1 MDNKQGSLSINHDN
15 KEKPGN
21 KPAPEVRKAENA
33 VRSTE
38 AQYNQ
43 AKKES
48 AAKKKKAAKVAVV
61 AVATVATGGAAGAA
75 AGGAAAGGAAAGG
88 AAAGG
93 AAAGSAAAGG
103 AAAGGAA
110 AGSTAAGGAAAGGAA
125 AGSSAGGAA
134 AGSSA
139 AGSATETAKA
149 AEQATK
155 TKDSYQKAQDAM
167 KRLREAEEKT
177 KKTRDTIDRLSPDED
192 EDEDEQEENE
202 DENETEETPTP
213 PPKKSLL
220 RRSLSPLIVGTLL
233 LAITLLALPSVAI
246 LYPFHMASNAVDK
259 IVSFVST
266 LADKIKHVFVG
277 DYLEEGE
284 VPKELADNLSSCGIE
299 VGVTDETGNFIKT
312 NKIIASGSEY
322 LIAATDGSFVP
333 VQTSGGKLGIKFE
346 GEFIPAD
353 KVMERFEKD
362 NNFYVAF
369 ENAVGSDSTFFYDRS
384 AEETFSDLG
393 VNRDPYANFEPSGDE
408 KKDQESFKKMFADA
422 IDYDPSNSNTNV
434 DTTGDEGD
442 ETEGGD
448 AADAGSSVASN
459 TSSSPSEEAIKEAKE
474 KAKEYIKEIAEKTE
488 EKGEDAKNKATRKA
502 AALINAAI
510 SANEPFQAARAST
523 AVLVG
528 VEQAKAGEGGPIHE
542 LATFLTTAG
551 ESESSG
557 ETEGGDVILDSNSPA
572 SAPNLSA
579 VTQLKSEFNED
590 AAAKYSRDY
599 VIETT
604 EKKKEEEVEDGAI
617 NGTVVTIISGFKS
630 FLSWIISLFSR
641 GEHADVEFLQ
651 KNFTTQVAN
660 ALFLKT
666 SETMVGETLGE
677 KIVEGTSFM
686 NTSLAK
692 NTGASNVSGREA
704 VAAYN
709 DYTKKLYD
717 RAVIADRAT
726 RSPFDISSPNTFL
739 GSIVNN
745 VFAISTNNKNIVGRL
760 AGLSNLATRSFGNL
774 IVGAYADDDSD
785 TFLGASLNVDS
796 CSTVQS
802 IGGRGDLYCNQIAT
816 YDTSEFSGSSKNSLS
831 ATLKDYLSGD
841 LSSELGDYLE
851 GDGSIKDGTD
861 FTDYIILG
869 AGRESSPGVQ
879 DANVCQTKK
888 QGVKIGG
895 LFSFLFS
902 SADDVKKSCEGEDLD
917 IATGKKY
924 GNVEGNAEWDSKYK
938 YFQGYYLETY
948 ALEVTGYYKA
958 KGKDNPIVAYKEAYY
973 EAHPKDNSFEGV
985 IARRTGWLKEDV
997 IAGLKAVYFLAYLE
1011 NYDPTERL
1019 AFVKPSE
1026 EKDIYFE
1033 EVELKTDERIAEKKE
1048 IIFDKKRNYVVLI

>member
-1 MDNKQGSLSINHDN
+1 M
-15 KEKPGN
+15 
-21 KPAPEVRKAENA
+21 
-33 VRSTE
+33 
-38 AQYNQ
+38 
-43 AKKES
+43 
-48 AAKKKKAAKVAVV
+48 
-61 AVATVATGGAAGAA
+61 ATN
-75 AGGAAAGGAAAGG
+75 
-88 AAAGG
+88 
-93 AAAGSAAAGG
+93 
-103 AAAGGAA
+103 
-110 AGSTAAGGAAAGGAA
+110 
-125 AGSSAGGAA
+125 
-134 AGSSA
+134 
-139 AGSATETAKA
+139 
-149 AEQATK
+149 
-155 TKDSYQKAQDAM
+155 
-167 KRLREAEEKT
+167 
-177 KKTRDTIDRLSPDED
+177 I
-192 EDEDEQEENE
+192 
-202 DENETEETPTP
+202 
-213 PPKKSLL
+213 
-220 RRSLSPLIVGTLL
+220 
-233 LAITLLALPSVAI
+233 
-246 LYPFHMASNAVDK
+246 VDK

-266 LADKIKHVFVG
+266 LADKIKYVFVG
-277 DYLEEGE
+277 DYLEGGE
-284 VPKELADNLSSCGIE
+284 VPKEFADNLSSCGIE
-299 VGVTDETGNFIKT
+299 VGVTDEIGNFIKT

-362 NNFYVAF
+362 SNFYVAF

-393 VNRDPYANFEPSGDE
+393 VNRDPYANFKPSDDE
-408 KKDQESFKKMFADA
+408 EKDRESFKKMFADA

-434 DTTGDEGD
+434 DTTEDDSDGA
-442 ETEGGD
+442 T
-448 AADAGSSVASN
+448 N
-459 TSSSPSEEAIKEAKE
+459 TSSSPSEEGDEAIN
-474 KAKEYIKEIAEKTE
+474 KAKEYIKEIAEKTKVAGVGKNAQE
-488 EKGEDAKNKATRKA
+488 EATRKA
-502 AALINAAI
+502 AALINAAT
-510 SANEPFQAARAST
+510 SANEPFQAARAAA

-528 VEQAKAGEGGPIHE
+528 VEQAKAGKGGPIHE
-542 LATFLTTAG
+542 LATFLTTVEKK
-551 ESESSG
+551 ESGDKTDEGIELHES
-557 ETEGGDVILDSNSPA
+557 NPPA

-599 VIETT
+599 IIETT
-604 EKKKEEEVEDGAI
+604 EAGLEKEVDNSII
-617 NGTVVTIISGFKS
+617 NNTVVTIVSGFKS
-630 FLSWIISLFSR
+630 FLSWIVSLFS
-641 GEHADVEFLQ
+641 GSQHADVGFLQ
-651 KNFTTQVAN
+651 ENFTTQVAN
-660 ALFLKT
+660 ALFSKT
-666 SETMVGETLGE
+666 SKTMVGETLGE

-709 DYTKKLYD
+709 DYTKKLYN

-745 VFAISTNNKNIVGRL
+745 VFAISTNNKNVVGRL

-774 IVGAYADDDSD
+774 IVGAYADDDSG

-831 ATLKDYLSGD
+831 ATLNDYLSGD
-841 LSSELGDYLE
+841 LSSELGVYLE
-851 GDGSIKDGTD
+851 GDGSIKDGTE

-902 SADDVKKSCEGEDLD
+902 SADDVKKSCEGQDLD

-958 KGKDNPIVAYKEAYY
+958 KGKENPIVAYKEAYY
-973 EAHPKDNSFEGV
+973 EAHPKDNSFEGI

-997 IAGLKAVYFLAYLE
+997 VAGLNAIYFLAYLE